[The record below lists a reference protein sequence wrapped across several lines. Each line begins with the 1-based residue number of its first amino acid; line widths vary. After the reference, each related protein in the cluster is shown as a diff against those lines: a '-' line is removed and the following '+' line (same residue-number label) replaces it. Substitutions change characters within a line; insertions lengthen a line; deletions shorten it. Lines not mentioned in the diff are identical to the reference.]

1 MDIYTE
7 LIAFYGPKHSYESFD
22 DYTFRKKGMTTFEYL
37 YSLGPV
43 AEASAAWYRAAQTL
57 TGSFLPLPDR
67 SESQAYRERT
77 QVEATGPDMYE
88 PRTRLPRTFE
98 MIRGPGGVPVR
109 VNLPLERPAR
119 PPRPVIQEIPLVS
132 PAQYASLMSLYTG
145 IQEPSVRLQQTAS
158 LVPPEL
164 VLERLSTEDLL
175 MNLFGIQTIAS
186 SPLLQQMRLPLLYN
200 TSNSTFLVS
209 TTSGLVHVGPSDA
222 SFENLKSLGSRLTY
236 STLGPVVV
244 SPKLVSLERDCGSLV
259 MRYGPSKFKVP
270 CDLLN
275 VIAPM
280 VSAAFASQGLD
291 LAGLSSYQF

>member
-67 SESQAYRERT
+67 SESQRYRENT
-77 QVEATGPDMYE
+77 QVAPDMYE

-109 VNLPLERPAR
+109 VNLPQAPAR
-119 PPRPVIQEIPLVS
+119 PTRPIQELPPVS
-132 PAQYASLMSLYTG
+132 PSQYASLMALYTG
-145 IQEPSVRLQQTAS
+145 VEEQSPALRLQQTAN

-175 MNLFGIQTIAS
+175 MSVFGLQTIAS

-200 TSNSTFLVS
+200 TTNSTFLVS
-209 TTSGLVHVGPSDA
+209 TAGGLVNVGSSDA
-222 SFENLKSLGSRLTY
+222 SFEILKALGSRLTY

-244 SPKLVSLERDCGSLV
+244 SPKLMSLERECGSLV
-259 MRYGPSKFKVP
+259 IRYGPSKFKVS
-270 CDLLN
+270 CDLLA

-291 LAGLSSYQF
+291 FAGLASYQF

>member
-67 SESQAYRERT
+67 AESQAYRERT
-77 QVEATGPDMYE
+77 QVESGPDLYE

-109 VNLPLERPAR
+109 VNLPVGAVRPT
-119 PPRPVIQEIPLVS
+119 RPVRQDVPPVS
-132 PAQYASLMSLYTG
+132 PAQYASLMALYNG
-145 IQEPSVRLQQTAS
+145 VEEPSAAVRLQQTAT

-175 MNLFGIQTIAS
+175 MSVFGLQTIAS
-186 SPLLQQMRLPLLYN
+186 SPLLQQLRLPLLYN
-200 TSNSTFLVS
+200 SSNSTFLVS
-209 TTSGLVHVGPSDA
+209 TPGGLVHVGPSDA

-244 SPKLVSLERDCGSLV
+244 SPKLMSLERDCGSLV

-291 LAGLSSYQF
+291 LAGLASYQF